1 MVIAP
6 AEDGHG
12 HRTAAPVGAEP
23 TTAHAA
29 VRDRTADRATT
40 LGLWSRAA
48 TGTGA
53 DTTVLAFVQPH
64 YPAWYRLWV
73 DHATG
78 RIRRLETRTKG
89 HVMDQTYQAYEEAV
103 TITPPPPA
111 QPRA

>member
-1 MVIAP
+1 MATGQLPRSAP
-6 AEDGHG
+6 SRPPHTQPFATG
-12 HRTAAPVGAEP
+12 RP
-23 TTAHAA
+23 
-29 VRDRTADRATT
+29 DRATT
-40 LGLWSRAA
+40 LGLGSRAA

-78 RIRRLETRTKG
+78 RIRRLEMRTKG
-89 HVMDQTYQAYEEAV
+89 HVMDQTYQAYDEAV